1 VHGLRETIAL
11 SLLWPAVRTMRWVPL
26 GVIAALGAWV
36 VRSGAREQGDPAA
49 TALPVATIMLGVW
62 LCLLFEDAAAD
73 ITGPSPVPLWRRR
86 AVKVAVAVPVFAAS
100 WFALTWVGP
109 LHGPTWAMT
118 GMAVGV
124 GAVAVAAASV
134 TTRVVVSARSGPVAA
149 VVLVGVIVAMPV
161 VIAIALGRPAT
172 IDPDR
177 VPVGDPRSYWTS
189 VIVLALVVSLP
200 ANRDPALRSSFRL
213 SRRRTS
219 STPVRPLAAGEPR

>member
-1 VHGLRETIAL
+1 MHGLRETIAV

-49 TALPVATIMLGVW
+49 TALPVATAMLGVW

-86 AVKVAVAVPVFAAS
+86 AVKIAVAVPVFAAS

-109 LHGPTWAMT
+109 LHGPTWPMT

-124 GAVAVAAASV
+124 GVVALAAASV
-134 TTRVVVSARSGPVAA
+134 TTRVVVPTRSGPAAA

-172 IDPDR
+172 IDPGR
-177 VPVGDPRSYWTS
+177 VPAGDPRSYWTS
-189 VIVLALVVSLP
+189 VIALALVVSLA
-200 ANRDPALRSSFRL
+200 ANRDPALPGFRL
-213 SRRRTS
+213 SRRRAS
-219 STPVRPLAAGEPR
+219 SRPVRPLAAGEPR